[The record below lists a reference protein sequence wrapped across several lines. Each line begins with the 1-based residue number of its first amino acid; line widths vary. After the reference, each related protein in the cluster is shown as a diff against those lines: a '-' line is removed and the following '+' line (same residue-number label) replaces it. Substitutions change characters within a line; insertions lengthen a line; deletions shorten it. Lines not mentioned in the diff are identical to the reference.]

1 MCVTLKPLLHLHR
14 TCSRCRLH
22 THMGSGIP
30 TSWKPPGN
38 LLETTLAT
46 CIPYVSDVT
55 HDSRH
60 VHHADEATVGT
71 PIANEK
77 VPDPSANGE
86 IRTRERVMCPGEFLS
101 GAEFSPKLD
110 RRGLVSY
117 PPLVHLKASARY
129 PTHEHAFSQLHDCLT
144 VAELA
149 HLHRAM
155 KAAAVGSQHNLN
167 GTMHQARKRI
177 QMITSQI
184 LWSHGAKPV
193 HDVLGTMRL

>member
-1 MCVTLKPLLHLHR
+1 MTLKPLLHLHR
-14 TCSRCRLH
+14 TCSPCSLH

-30 TSWKPPGN
+30 TSWIQPPGN
-38 LLETTLAT
+38 DLGQLHP
-46 CIPYVSDVT
+46 IRSDVT

-149 HLHRAM
+149 YLHRAM
-155 KAAAVGSQHNLN
+155 RAAAVGSHNLN

-184 LWSHGAKPV
+184 LWSHGAKSD
-193 HDVLGTMRL
+193 DVLGTMRL